1 MSPSLPD
8 AIAGLGE
15 LPWTWI
21 AIRASG
27 VTAWALLTAVVAWG
41 ILLRTRLLGTKATPP
56 VLLTMHRWLGAVALT
71 FLAVHL
77 VLLLVDPKVSFTI
90 PQLLVPGLAPW
101 QPLAVGFG
109 IVAMWLLLPVT
120 IIGRIRTR
128 LGKAGT
134 ALFKRTHV
142 MAYAAWPLATAH
154 YVMAGTDAL
163 SEWSLALLIS
173 GSIVLVFLLLAR
185 GFVPA
190 PTTRTP
196 PAPRTRSAIA
206 GERAGATINAPRET
220 VSA

>member
-1 MSPSLPD
+1 MLPPLVG
-8 AIAGLGE
+8 IGLKPAHYRDVLDPQTGVP
-15 LPWTWI
+15 LPGWVEVHPQNYFVD
-21 AIRASG
+21 G
-27 VTAWALLTAVVAWG
+27 G
-41 ILLRTRLLGTKATPP
+41 PP
-56 VLLTMHRWLGAVALT
+56 HRWLGAVALT

-196 PAPRTRSAIA
+196 PAPRTRPAIA